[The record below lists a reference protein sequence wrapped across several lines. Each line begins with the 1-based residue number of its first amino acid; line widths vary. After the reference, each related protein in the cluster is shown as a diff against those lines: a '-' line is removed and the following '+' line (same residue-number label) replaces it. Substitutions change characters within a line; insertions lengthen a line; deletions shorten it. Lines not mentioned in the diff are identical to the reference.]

1 MSWTVCMWAITAPPG
16 IDWYCPLVIDETYP
30 VDTMRSMELL
40 KTWLSA
46 ERGRGVRLAAHLHVP
61 PSFVAKMASGDKSI
75 PLEHASAIERLTA
88 GAITRRD
95 IRPDDWQ
102 DIWPELAQSEPNQAP
117 APANQARVAIN
128 SEAKEAAHV

>member
-1 MSWTVCMWAITAPPG
+1 MQP
-16 IDWYCPLVIDETYP
+16 
-30 VDTMRSMELL
+30 MELL

-75 PLEHASAIERLTA
+75 PLEHASAIERFTS
-88 GAITRRD
+88 GAVTRRD

-102 DIWPELAQSEPNQAP
+102 DIWPELVAPQTPQGAAQAQE
-117 APANQARVAIN
+117 I
-128 SEAKEAAHV
+128 AHA